1 MGTSLIDRLWTRCS
15 VAVVAFL
22 AFTHITAHSAFAA
35 EERRIELYNIHTK
48 KTIDIVFKRDGK
60 FVPDALQELNEFLKD
75 WRRGVAT
82 KMDPA
87 LFDLIWEMHRE
98 LGSKKP
104 IHVISGY
111 RSPKTNA
118 MLRKTRGGQAERSR
132 HMTGQAMDIHFP
144 DVSAK
149 QLRNSALI
157 RERGGVGYYPTSA
170 IPFVHVDTG
179 NVRHWPRL
187 PRKEL
192 AILFPS
198 GQSKHVPT
206 DGRPLSKKDFQVAL
220 ASLQAK
226 GGELPVAVQRR
237 LNGGSESRTVLAGL
251 SPKDEAPAETPRPES
266 KPKMVFASL
275 TPFDGL
281 TRSRA
286 SQEAEETK
294 AARPEDDEP
303 IVKTGLQPLA
313 LLRSEDGAP
322 FRRDLVP
329 NPTQRPSAL
338 IPQDEIASAPEY
350 DDDHPDELDYAP
362 FPILPFMT
370 DTPVAEMDFG
380 GNPDALDL
388 RKVHLLF
395 GESQNMLVSGFEPG
409 LQFVKLHWAQ
419 TFRGAAVNTSLKR
432 LVRETGPDPLQTA
445 QK

>member
-1 MGTSLIDRLWTRCS
+1 MGTSLIDRLRTRYILA
-15 VAVVAFL
+15 VAAIL
-22 AFTHITAHSAFAA
+22 AFAHIAAHPASA
-35 EERRIELYNIHTK
+35 EERRIELFNIHTK
-48 KTIDIVFKRDGK
+48 KTISIVFKRDGK
-60 FVPDALQELNEFLKD
+60 YVPEALEELNEFLKD

-87 LFDLIWEMHRE
+87 LFDLVWEMHRE

-104 IHVISGY
+104 VHVISGY

-144 DVSAK
+144 DISTK
-149 QLRNSALI
+149 QMRNSALI

-179 NVRHWPRL
+179 GVRHWPRL
-187 PRKEL
+187 PRQEL

-198 GQSKHVPT
+198 GNSKHVPT
-206 DGRPLSKKDFQVAL
+206 DGKPLTKKDFQVAL

-226 GGELPVAVQRR
+226 GGELPIAVQRR
-237 LNGGSESRTVLAGL
+237 MQGDSASRTLLAGL
-251 SPKDEAPAETPRPES
+251 LPKQQPEPEAQPADA

-281 TRSRA
+281 GRSKPAR
-286 SQEAEETK
+286 EEEESK
-294 AARPEDDEP
+294 PQAKQPEDDER
-303 IVKTGLQPLA
+303 IVRTGLQPASLPQ
-313 LLRSEDGAP
+313 SGAP
-322 FRRDLVP
+322 FRQDLVP
-329 NPTQRPSAL
+329 PPSQRPSSL
-338 IPQDEIASAPEY
+338 IPQDQIVSAPDY
-350 DDDHPDELDYAP
+350 DDDHPDELDYSP
-362 FPILPFMT
+362 FPILPFMV
-370 DTPVAEMDFG
+370 DTPVVEMDFG

-409 LQFVKLHWAQ
+409 LQFAKLYWAQ
-419 TFRGAAVNTSLKR
+419 TFRGAAVNGGLTR
-432 LVRETGPDPLQTA
+432 LVRDNTANEPVQTA